1 MAGSSP
7 RLPGGIQHVEELPVE
22 GKRVFVRVDFN
33 VPLDKK
39 TKQITDDARIKA
51 TLPTIEHL
59 VKRGARIVLGSH
71 LGRPDGQVKP
81 EFSLEPVAARLA
93 ELLKQDVALADE
105 PVGDGARKVVSDL
118 RDGQIAMLE
127 NLRFDAGEEGND
139 EQFART
145 LASYCD
151 LYVND
156 AFGTAHRA
164 HASTAGMVKF
174 VGEKGAGYVMAKEID
189 FLSRLLG
196 EVDRPYVAVLGGAK
210 VSDKI
215 EVLDALLSRVN
226 AIVIG
231 GAMANTFLVAQGKS
245 LGKSKV
251 EADKLAN
258 ARNFLRKASENKVT
272 VHLPTDVIV
281 AANLDDADGSKPVSV
296 DSIPEE
302 SMALDIGPATAEA
315 YKKVLGAARTVFWN
329 GPMGV
334 FEKPKFAAGTN
345 AIARALAE
353 NKLALTVVGGGDSA
367 AAIAQAGLAD
377 KVSHVSTGG
386 GASLEF
392 VQGLDLPGIAALRP

>member
-1 MAGSSP
+1 MK
-7 RLPGGIQHVEELPVE
+7 HVEELPVE
-22 GKRVFVRVDFN
+22 GKRVFVRVDYN
-33 VPLDKK
+33 VPFEKGTKK
-39 TKQITDDARIKA
+39 ISDDARIQA
-51 TLPTIEHL
+51 TLPTLRHL
-59 VKRGARIVLGSH
+59 IDRGARIVLGSH

-81 EFSLEPVAARLA
+81 ELSLEPVAARLA
-93 ELLKQDVALADE
+93 EILQIDIALADE
-105 PVGDGARKVVSDL
+105 PAGDGARKVVSDL

-127 NLRFDAGEEGND
+127 NLRFSPGEEAND
-139 EQFART
+139 EAFARQ
-145 LASYCD
+145 LASYAD
-151 LYVND
+151 IYVND

-174 VGEKGAGYVMAKEID
+174 VGEKGAGFVMAKEID

-196 EVDRPYVAVLGGAK
+196 DIDRPYVAVLGGSK

-215 EVLDALLSRVN
+215 EVLDALLDRVN

-231 GAMANTFLVAQGKS
+231 GAMANTFLEAQGKS

-251 EADKLAN
+251 ERERLPN
-258 ARNFLRKASENKVT
+258 ARNFLRKASEKNVT
-272 VHLPTDVIV
+272 VYLPTDVIV
-281 AANLDDADGSKPVSV
+281 STSLDDDTGSKVVSA
-296 DSIPEE
+296 DQIPAE
-302 SMALDIGPATAEA
+302 SMALDIGPGTIETF
-315 YKKVLGAARTVFWN
+315 KKVLGAARTVFWN

-334 FEKPKFAAGTN
+334 FEKPKFAGGTN
-345 AIARALAE
+345 AIARALAD

-377 KVSHVSTGG
+377 RVSHVSTGG

>member
-1 MAGSSP
+1 MA
-7 RLPGGIQHVEELPVE
+7 LPNGIKHVEELPVE
-22 GKRVFVRVDFN
+22 GKRVFVRVDYN
-33 VPLDKK
+33 VPLDKA
-39 TKQITDDARIKA
+39 TKKITDDARIQA
-51 TLPTIEHL
+51 TLPTLRHL
-59 VKRGARIVLGSH
+59 IARGARIVLGSH

-93 ELLKQDVALADE
+93 EILELDVTLADE

-127 NLRFDAGEEGND
+127 NLRFSPGEEAND
-139 EQFART
+139 ETFARQ
-145 LASYCD
+145 LASYAD
-151 LYVND
+151 IYVND

-164 HASTAGMVKF
+164 HASTSGMVKF
-174 VGEKGAGYVMAKEID
+174 VAEKGAGFVMAKEID

-196 EVDRPYVAVLGGAK
+196 DVDRPYVAVLGGSK

-215 EVLDALLSRVN
+215 EVLDALLDRVN
-226 AIVIG
+226 EIVIG
-231 GAMANTFLVAQGKS
+231 GAMANTFLEAQGKS

-251 EADKLAN
+251 ERERLPN
-258 ARNFLRKASENKVT
+258 ARNFLRKASEKQVI
-272 VHLPTDVIV
+272 VHLPTDVVV
-281 AANLDDADGSKPVSV
+281 ATSLDDADGSKVVSA
-296 DSIPEE
+296 DQIPAEA
-302 SMALDIGPATAEA
+302 MALDIGPGTVETFR
-315 YKKVLGAARTVFWN
+315 KVLGAARTVFWN

-334 FEKPKFAAGTN
+334 FEKAKFAAGTN
-345 AIARALAE
+345 AVARALAD